1 MHCFSLTM
9 CFCSICWVSCLTTR
23 TIRPCGVGTPLHH
36 STDEFPHSFQWSR
49 TSPNALS
56 RLDLFSCAAENHI
69 CWCKTTVADTIDIT
83 DTNFFIFV
91 FFCLCFTFWTLNSL
105 FVLGSWRM
113 SDNIFKQRFR
123 KSLLLLSGLVFLSG
137 KERDKIRHFSS
148 TDATRNNLCAK
159 RQRSCLF
166 VYYIMQL

>member
-1 MHCFSLTM
+1 
-9 CFCSICWVSCLTTR
+9 
-23 TIRPCGVGTPLHH
+23 
-36 STDEFPHSFQWSR
+36 
-49 TSPNALS
+49 
-56 RLDLFSCAAENHI
+56 
-69 CWCKTTVADTIDIT
+69 
-83 DTNFFIFV
+83 
-91 FFCLCFTFWTLNSL
+91 
-105 FVLGSWRM
+105 M